1 MPKINIEDLTAEQQV
16 VIEVFVNEGKMQ
28 AYEELLAYFE
38 HEYNQTAS
46 EDPYYGYY
54 VKYVIDKI
62 NERYQPMV
70 AEVNE

>member
-1 MPKINIEDLTAEQQV
+1 MPKISMENLTPEQAL
-16 VIEVFVNEGKMQ
+16 VIEVFMNEGKLR

-38 HEYNQTAS
+38 EEYFRTAT

-62 NERYQPMV
+62 NERYQPL
-70 AEVNE
+70 ADEVND